1 MDKQPESSQFP
12 RMDPN
17 TPCLVLAPHLVYPTR
32 SGSNIAIHN
41 RWSAFSRFVPYVD
54 IIGQRTVNRYES
66 GELARTVNYS
76 NAVRSQKRA
85 ALRTIVRRTQ
95 YQLEKFVTKEFCTK
109 AVEHLA
115 DPAYGCI
122 VGSYLNT
129 VPLLA
134 HDPRTDTRPHLVETH
149 NDDFKW
155 YRTLQESAPNPLARL
170 AARLSER
177 WTASI
182 FRAHQHQLLLS
193 HVTETDRQG
202 YLRVAPD
209 HRSIIT
215 PIGVRIPDTPPVPQA
230 PDGDIRLLFV
240 GSLGVIMNADA
251 LEYFGKRYFP
261 ILKQH
266 FGDALHVDVVGNSP
280 ALRIESMCEE
290 HGWGLHPNAPD
301 ELLHELLRKAS
312 FTLLPFEYATGA
324 KLKLLESIAH
334 GVPFLATSHV
344 LAQLESIPPSCLLAD
359 DPADWLAHV
368 EAIQKKGQSVGER
381 TKLVDIA
388 KRHSWEASA
397 RGVFER
403 LTKA

>member
-1 MDKQPESSQFP
+1 MNNQPESSQLP

-17 TPCLVLAPHLVYPTR
+17 APCLVLAPHLVYPLR

-54 IIGQRTVNRYES
+54 IIGQSTVNRYEN
-66 GELARTVNYS
+66 GALARTVNYS
-76 NAVRSQKRA
+76 NSVRSQKRA

-95 YQLEKFVTKEFCTK
+95 YQLEKFVTKEFSAK

-115 DPAYGCI
+115 DQAYGCV

-134 HDPRTDTRPHLVETH
+134 HDPHAGTRPHLVETH

-170 AARLSER
+170 AAMLSER

-251 LEYFGKRYFP
+251 LEYFGTR
-261 ILKQH
+261 
-266 FGDALHVDVVGNSP
+266 
-280 ALRIESMCEE
+280 
-290 HGWGLHPNAPD
+290 
-301 ELLHELLRKAS
+301 
-312 FTLLPFEYATGA
+312 
-324 KLKLLESIAH
+324 
-334 GVPFLATSHV
+334 
-344 LAQLESIPPSCLLAD
+344 
-359 DPADWLAHV
+359 
-368 EAIQKKGQSVGER
+368 
-381 TKLVDIA
+381 
-388 KRHSWEASA
+388 
-397 RGVFER
+397 
-403 LTKA
+403 